1 MFNVNFPFNYV
12 KQFKLFQVIIVLNHL
27 LTGCNRIWEQFPKVV
42 EIKMERFFL
51 ERTHSIFLI

>member
-1 MFNVNFPFNYV
+1 M
-12 KQFKLFQVIIVLNHL
+12 KEL
-27 LTGCNRIWEQFPKVV
+27 LCLEYQKEINREQFPKVV